1 MLRSAETLCS
11 CPLSQGKIKLFLTD
25 PIAISLPSLLLPN
38 THSPN
43 CRHLPDAT
51 SSVKSSCIKNKLIL
65 LPPPLPP
72 PANQIW
78 RIYASSRPC
87 FRFCAPPP
95 YPQQNKTI
103 SQFLPPPSTS
113 IHRPGSHSSPVLPTQ
128 RAACSRQREVKIFNA
143 QGPHY
148 PCHNF
153 ALNPTSHYAILLQ
166 SF

>member
-1 MLRSAETLCS
+1 MCCALQKLSA
-11 CPLSQGKIKLFLTD
+11 PVPWVKGKIKLFLSD
-25 PIAISLPSLLLPN
+25 PIAKSLPSLLLP
-38 THSPN
+38 TLIPPIVDILQTLHHRWS
-43 CRHLPDAT
+43 RLASRT
-51 SSVKSSCIKNKLIL
+51 SQFNS
-65 LPPPLPP
+65 

-87 FRFCAPPP
+87 FRFCAPRP

-103 SQFLPPPSTS
+103 SLLLPPPSTS
-113 IHRPGSHSSPVLPTQ
+113 IHWPGSHSLPVLPTQ
-128 RAACSRQREVKIFNA
+128 RAACSRQREVKLFNA

-153 ALNPTSHYAILLQ
+153 TLNPTSHYAIFLQ